1 MTETSREQHFAIEG
15 MHCAGCVHQ
24 VEQQVSGLIGVE
36 VADVNLATERM
47 AVRFD
52 PAAVDEES
60 IAAAVAEA
68 GFRAR
73 LQAPEAE
80 GAARRQERKRVELA
94 EQAGAFRWAVAFW
107 LPLFAV
113 EMAEQ
118 MGLLVV
124 QALSLAQHPLRVGV
138 LHLLFALPVMWIGR
152 QIYAEGGQALWRGR
166 PNMFSLIAIGTAAA
180 WWLYSA
186 WGLGSVAVGAAAAFD
201 SYFPTVA
208 TILTLMLMGR
218 YLEARSRLRAEEAIG
233 ALLQLRPDKAAL
245 VTDDGEREIE
255 ADAIEV
261 GDCLRVRPGERIPAD
276 GEIVEGSS
284 TVDESLL
291 TGESLPV
298 GKGPGDAVTGG
309 SLNGAGAL
317 VVRATRVAGD
327 ALLMQMVRLVEA
339 AQAGKAPIARLA
351 DVVAGYFV
359 PAVLVLGAVAAVGWL
374 WAGEGLSFAL
384 QVFVAVL
391 IIACPCSLGLATP
404 AAIMVGTGRG
414 AHLGILFKSPE
425 VLETAHKVDAVV
437 LDKTGTITEGR
448 PQVVGVEPLN
458 GRRDDEVLSLAA
470 AVERGSEHP
479 LAAAI
484 VAAAA
489 EQGLAVPEATDVVA
503 TPGKGAQA
511 AVESE
516 DVVVG
521 NRAMMAAAGVRVDED
536 SGAAD
541 GATIV
546 WIATGDVLVGR
557 VALAD
562 RPRPQSKDDV
572 ARLRQS
578 GLEVVMLTGDSRPAA
593 EAVARQ
599 VGIETV
605 RAEVLPVDKAAAV
618 QALQAEGRCVAMVG
632 DGINDAPA
640 LAAADVGMAFAT
652 GTDVAA
658 ASAPVVLMHSRV
670 ADVARAIELSRA
682 VVRTVKQNLFWA
694 FFYNAAGIPVAAGAL
709 YLFGGPLLNPML
721 ASSGDGLFVGV
732 GGDERAPVAALW
744 LKPPY

>member
-1 MTETSREQHFAIEG
+1 MTANSREQHFAIEG
-15 MHCAGCVHQ
+15 MHCAGCVRQ
-24 VEQQVSGLIGVE
+24 VEQQVSGLAGVE
-36 VADVNLATERM
+36 VADVNLATEQM

-73 LQAPEAE
+73 VQTPEAE
-80 GAARRQERKRVELA
+80 SAARRQERKRVELA

-118 MGLLVV
+118 MAAPVV
-124 QALSLAQHPLRVGV
+124 PALSLAQYPLRVGV

-180 WWLYSA
+180 WLYSA
-186 WGLGSVAVGAAAAFD
+186 WGLGSVAVGVVAAFD

-208 TILTLMLMGR
+208 TIIALMLMGR

-245 VTDDGEREIE
+245 VTDDGEREIA

-276 GEIVEGSS
+276 GEVIEGNS

-298 GKGPGDAVTGG
+298 AKGSGDAVTGG

-317 VVRATRVAGD
+317 MVRATRVGGD

-359 PAVLVLGAVAAVGWL
+359 PAVLAIGVVAAVGWL

-437 LDKTGTITEGR
+437 LDKTGTITEGQ
-448 PQVVGVEPLN
+448 PQVVAVEPLN
-458 GRRDDEVLSLAA
+458 GRRADEVLSLAA

-489 EQGLAVPEATDVVA
+489 EQGLAVPEATEVVA
-503 TPGKGAQA
+503 SPGKGAQA
-511 AVESE
+511 AVEGD

-521 NRAMMAAAGVRVDED
+521 NRAMMAAVGVRVDED
-536 SGAAD
+536 SGSAD
-541 GATIV
+541 GATV
-546 WIATGDVLVGR
+546 AWVAVAGVLVGR
-557 VALAD
+557 VSLAD

-572 ARLRQS
+572 ARLRQG

-605 RAEVLPVDKAAAV
+605 HAEVLPADKAAAV
-618 QALQAEGRCVAMVG
+618 QALQTEGRCVAMVG

-640 LAAADVGMAFAT
+640 LATADVGMAFAA

-721 ASSGDGLFVGV
+721 ASLAMAFSSVSV
-732 GGDERAPVAALW
+732 VMNALR
-744 LKPPY
+744 LRRFS